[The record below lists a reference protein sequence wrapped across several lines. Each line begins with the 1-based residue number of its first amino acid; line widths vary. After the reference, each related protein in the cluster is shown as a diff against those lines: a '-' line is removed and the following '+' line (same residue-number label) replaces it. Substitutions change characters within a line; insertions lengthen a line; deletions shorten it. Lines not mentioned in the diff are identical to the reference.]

1 MIICGG
7 DNFMQKWF
15 SFLFTFLFII
25 SGCAQNR
32 YTNIS
37 VDEAAQMMQKE
48 DVVVLDVRTEEE
60 YASGHIPGAI
70 LLPLQQLPDRVDEL
84 NKNKTYIVVCRSGNR
99 SAQASEL
106 LVKEG
111 FSSIYNMTGGMN
123 EWKGEVEK

>member
-1 MIICGG
+1 M
-7 DNFMQKWF
+7 MRKWF
-15 SFLFTFLFII
+15 SFLLTFLFIV
-25 SGCAQNR
+25 SGCAQDR

-70 LLPLQQLPDRVDEL
+70 LLPLQQLPDRMNEL

-111 FSSIYNMTGGMN
+111 FTNIYNMTGGMN

>member
-1 MIICGG
+1 M
-7 DNFMQKWF
+7 MRKWF
-15 SFLFTFLFII
+15 SFLLTFLFIV
-25 SGCAQNR
+25 SGCAQDR

-70 LLPLQQLPDRVDEL
+70 LLPLQQLPDRMNEL
-84 NKNKTYIVVCRSGNR
+84 NKNKTYIIVCRSGNR

-111 FSSIYNMTGGMN
+111 FTNIYNMTGGMN

>member
-1 MIICGG
+1 
-7 DNFMQKWF
+7 MQKWF

>member
-1 MIICGG
+1 
-7 DNFMQKWF
+7 MQKWF
-15 SFLFTFLFII
+15 PFLFTFLFII

-70 LLPLQQLPDRVDEL
+70 LLPLQHLPDRVDEL

>member
-1 MIICGG
+1 M
-7 DNFMQKWF
+7 MRKWF
-15 SFLFTFLFII
+15 SFLLTFLFIV
-25 SGCAQNR
+25 SGCAQDR

-37 VDEAAQMMQKE
+37 VDEAAQMIQKE

-70 LLPLQQLPDRVDEL
+70 LLPLQQLPDRVGEL

-111 FSSIYNMTGGMN
+111 FSSIYNVTGGMN